1 VRIRSEFSLN
11 RSFQS
16 ALLSQDPPQ
25 ANYTDVMER
34 HHNFEAAGLD
44 LKEVVLLD
52 GGTYG
57 TTADLFNNSNAMIG
71 IDDLVTYVEIAIA
84 HHREAPTSAGRKK
97 SKTVI
102 F

>member
-1 VRIRSEFSLN
+1 
-11 RSFQS
+11 
-16 ALLSQDPPQ
+16 
-25 ANYTDVMER
+25 
-34 HHNFEAAGLD
+34 
-44 LKEVVLLD
+44 
-52 GGTYG
+52 
-57 TTADLFNNSNAMIG
+57 MIG